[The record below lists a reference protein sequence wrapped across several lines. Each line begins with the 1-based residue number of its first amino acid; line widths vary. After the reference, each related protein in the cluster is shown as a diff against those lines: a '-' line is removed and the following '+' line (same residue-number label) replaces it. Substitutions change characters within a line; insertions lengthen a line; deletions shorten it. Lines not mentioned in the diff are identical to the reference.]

1 MGDNNGEHTPVG
13 MASNAEIMATLIRQ
27 GESIA
32 AWRGSSDT
40 QLANILKSLEDV
52 STLVRTLQRDVAELK
67 GKHDVTREQVLRLEA
82 DSTELHQRVLKIGE
96 RVARLDQASTDI
108 EGLEKQIRDLQRLV
122 WLAAGGVGLAAFG
135 FPLLLEYVI
144 R

>member
-1 MGDNNGEHTPVG
+1 M
-13 MASNAEIMATLIRQ
+13 
-27 GESIA
+27 
-32 AWRGSSDT
+32 
-40 QLANILKSLEDV
+40 
-52 STLVRTLQRDVAELK
+52 
-67 GKHDVTREQVLRLEA
+67 LRLEA